1 MIFKNKFASEYTVK
15 INSHS
20 ASNLAIDFQNGK
32 RSPSEYLKNLFE
44 NIEKLNPELN
54 ALTSIQ
60 KEFAFERARNLE
72 STKPT
77 KEQYLFG
84 VPIVIKENIQKLNF
98 PLECASKILKGYK
111 GQYNATVVESL
122 ENAGAILIATA
133 NMDEFAMGS
142 ANEHSS
148 HGVVKNPHDTT
159 RVSGGSS
166 GGSAVACA
174 AGFSSVALGS
184 DTGGS
189 VRQPAGFCGIY
200 GMKPTYG
207 RVSRYGLVAFGSSL
221 DQISPFARNVTDLD
235 CMMKVIAHEDL
246 KDSTSLKGRYESQL
260 NSVSLK
266 GKKIGVLR
274 SILKEGVDDNVMAE
288 FLKLEENLRERGVT
302 FVDIEIPS
310 LEHTLSVYYLIACA
324 EASTN
329 LSRFDGIRFGHR
341 AKNTEDLFDLYCKTR
356 SEGFGKEV
364 KRRIMLGTFSLSAG
378 FYDAF
383 YGKAQS
389 VREMMSRQFDEAFQK
404 VDYIYLPTSPASA
417 FHFGINAF
425 DPIKEYLYDVFTIP
439 ANLIGVPAI
448 SVPAVVASGSLPVG
462 LQFMGQ
468 RGKDAELVGFAA
480 ALEKENLVGTT
491 CLV

>member
-1 MIFKNKFASEYTVK
+1 MTFKNKFASEYTSQFK
-15 INSHS
+15 EHS
-20 ASNLAIDFQNGK
+20 AIELVKQFKSGK
-32 RSPSEYLKNLFE
+32 TSISEYLTKLF
-44 NIEKLNPELN
+44 NHIEKMNPELN

-60 KEFAFERARNLE
+60 KEHAFERAKQLE
-72 STKPT
+72 AQKVNN
-77 KEQYLFG
+77 EQCLYG
-84 VPIVIKENIQKLNF
+84 VPIILKENIQKINF
-98 PLECASKILKGYK
+98 PVECASKILKGYT
-111 GQYNATVVESL
+111 GQFNATVVNSFEK
-122 ENAGAILIATA
+122 AGAIFIATA

-142 ANEHSS
+142 SNEHSC
-148 HGVVKNPHDTT
+148 HGVVKNPHDVS

-174 AGFSSVALGS
+174 AGFGPIALGS

-200 GMKPTYG
+200 GLKPTYG

-221 DQISPFARNVTDLD
+221 DQISPFARTMGDLD
-235 CMMKVIAHEDL
+235 LMMRVMAHEDPR
-246 KDSTSLKGRYESQL
+246 DATSLTGSYASSKETYE
-260 NSVSLK
+260 LK

-274 SILKEGVDDNVMAE
+274 SVLKEGVDDNVMQE
-288 FLKLEENLRERGVT
+288 FLQLEENLKKHGVT

-329 LSRFDGIRFGHR
+329 LSRFDGIRYGHR
-341 AKNTEDLFDLYCKTR
+341 AQNTNDLFDLYCKTR
-356 SEGFGKEV
+356 AEGFGHEV

-383 YGKAQS
+383 YGKAQT
-389 VREMMSRQFDEAFQK
+389 VRDLMAHQFDSVFKE
-404 VDYIYLPTSPASA
+404 VDFIYLPTSPASA

-425 DPIKEYLYDVFTIP
+425 DPIKEYLYDIFTIP

-448 SVPAVVASGSLPVG
+448 SVPANVATGTLPVG
-462 LQFMGQ
+462 LQFMAKKGS
-468 RGKDAELVGFAA
+468 DANLIAFAA
-480 ALEKENLVGTT
+480 ALENKNLVGTT
-491 CLV
+491 RLL

>member
-1 MIFKNKFASEYTVK
+1 MITKNKFASKYTV
-15 INSHS
+15 NQNTHS
-20 ASNLAIDFQNGK
+20 AFEIVKDFQNGK
-32 RSPSEYLKNLFE
+32 QSPSEYLNDLFS

-60 KEFAFERARNLE
+60 KDYAYEKAKLLE
-72 STKPT
+72 KSSHKMELP
-77 KEQYLFG
+77 LFG
-84 VPIVIKENIQKLNF
+84 VPIIIKENIQKIGF
-98 PLECASKILKGYK
+98 PVECASKILKGYK
-111 GQYNATVVESL
+111 GQYDATVVSSL
-122 ENAGAILIATA
+122 ENAGAILIGTA

-142 ANEHSS
+142 ANEHSC
-148 HGVVKNPHDTT
+148 HGVVRNPHNTS

-174 AGFSSVALGS
+174 AGFAPITFGS

-200 GMKPTYG
+200 GIKPTYG

-221 DQISPFARNVTDLD
+221 DQISPFARNVKDLD
-235 CMMKVIAHEDL
+235 TVMSIVAHEDSN
-246 KDSTSLKGRYESQL
+246 DSTTLKGSYKSKL
-260 NSVSLK
+260 GSVTLK
-266 GKKIGVLR
+266 GKTIGVLR
-274 SILKEGVDDNVMAE
+274 SILKHGVDDNVMKE
-288 FLKLEENLRERGVT
+288 FLTLEENLKKQGVK
-302 FVDIEIPS
+302 FIDIEIPS

-341 AKNTEDLFDLYCKTR
+341 AHNSEDLFDLYCKTR

-383 YGKAQS
+383 YGKAQA
-389 VREMMSRQFDEAFQK
+389 VRELMSKQFDEVFNK

-417 FHFGINAF
+417 FEFGINAF

-439 ANLIGVPAI
+439 ANLIGVPGI
-448 SVPAVVASGSLPVG
+448 SVPANVPKGSLPVG
-462 LQFMGQ
+462 LQFLAK
-468 RGKDAELVGFAA
+468 RGNDAELLAFAEV
-480 ALEKENLVGTT
+480 LEKESLVAATS
-491 CLV
+491 LE

>member
-1 MIFKNKFASEYTVK
+1 MAKNFKS
-15 INSHS
+15 
-20 ASNLAIDFQNGK
+20 GK
-32 RSPSEYLKNLFE
+32 SSPKEYLKDLFE

-54 ALTSIQ
+54 ALTSLQ
-60 KEFAFERARNLE
+60 KEYAFAKAEELEATRATDE
-72 STKPT
+72 HT
-77 KEQYLFG
+77 LFG
-84 VPIVIKENIQKLNF
+84 VPVIIKENIQKLNF

-111 GQYNATVVESL
+111 GQFNATAVSSL
-122 ENAGAILIATA
+122 EKAGAILIGTA

-142 ANEHSS
+142 ANEHSA
-148 HGVVKNPHDTT
+148 HGVVKNPHDTS

-174 AGFSSVALGS
+174 AGFAPLTLGS

-189 VRQPAGFCGIY
+189 VRQPAGFCGIF
-200 GMKPTYG
+200 GIKPTYG

-235 CMMKVIAHEDL
+235 IIMKTMAHEDS
-246 KDSTSLKGRYESQL
+246 KDATCLKGSYESQL
-260 NSVSLK
+260 NHVSLK

-288 FLKLEENLRERGVT
+288 FSKLEENLKKRGVT

-341 AKNTEDLFDLYCKTR
+341 AQNTEDLFDLYCRTR

-383 YGKAQS
+383 YGKAQA
-389 VREMMSRQFDEAFQK
+389 VRDLMSRQFDEAFK
-404 VDYIYLPTSPASA
+404 SVDYIYLPTSPASA

-439 ANLIGVPAI
+439 ANLTGVPAI
-448 SVPAVVASGSLPVG
+448 SVPAPVKNGALPVG
-462 LQFMGQ
+462 LQFMAQ
-468 RGKDAELVGFAA
+468 RGKDAELIGFAA
-480 ALEKENLVGTT
+480 ALEKEHLVATT
-491 CLV
+491 PLV